1 MNNVH
6 LPSSPRSMATAWN
19 FPLGIEGFRYA
30 DLNRVRRLMAL
41 YQVFRDDLR
50 SADPAL
56 AERYEHS
63 CDQYSRGEGREDTQL
78 LIDVARHLDRFIARV
93 FHIEKEVNV
102 LNRRT
107 ADDRTVYEFKKRF
120 LDRLVL
126 KTPPAPQEL
135 AAMNIADVEFRYRER
150 VAEILTR
157 GEWANDPERELAEV
171 VLKLLD
177 RQATAKTLE
186 DAKDSARCEELLC
199 DVSAWTRALA
209 FHTELKQRRRQ
220 FASLVHPG
228 KLDFENLVSREFT
241 VPELPTLFEGPAEG
255 RRHRDGFGLTDLRM
269 APREALREMHYCI
282 ICHPRAKD
290 SCSKGLADKDGSFK
304 KNPLG
309 IELEG
314 CPLNEKIS
322 EAHLLKREGHGIGA
336 LGMVAV
342 DNPLCAGTG
351 HRICNDCMKSCIYQ
365 KQTPVNI
372 PQIETSILSDV
383 LHLPYGFEIY
393 SLLGRWNPLNLRRP
407 FPLPYNGKNILVV
420 GMGPAGYTLAH
431 HLLNEGFG
439 VVGIDGL
446 RIEPLSVRM
455 RGAKRR
461 VPQPIKDINDITGP
475 LDRRTILGFGG
486 VSEYGITVRWDK
498 NFLDINYLLLMRRKK
513 FRLYDGIR
521 FGGTLTL
528 DDAWNLGFDH
538 VAICAGAGKPTLVPM
553 KNNLLRGVR
562 LASDFLM
569 GLQATGAYKANSLA
583 NLQLRLPAIVIG
595 GGLTAIDTATEMQ
608 AYYVVQ
614 VEKALDRYDRLVLK
628 IGEVAIWAKL
638 DEEERGIV
646 EIWLKHGRAIRAER
660 SAAAAAGR
668 EPDFNR
674 LVRAWGGVTI
684 VYRKRLQDSPAYR
697 LNHEEVVKSL
707 EEGIRFAERLNP
719 VECIPDSYGAVAE
732 LRCEYQVLTD
742 GRWKSSGEFVTLP
755 ARAVMIAA
763 GTHPNTT
770 YDREHPG
777 TFQLDDK
784 GEFYRGHVF
793 QDTGAAKQLKPAG
806 LSEIGFFT
814 SYEKRGR
821 YVTFFGDNHPHY
833 AGNVVKAM
841 ASAKDGHP
849 EISRVFQEE
858 FAGLR
863 PEDQPERER
872 NWVMFAESVEEQLVA
887 EVVDALRLTH
897 QIVEVVVRAPL
908 AARNFHPGEFYRL
921 QNYETFA
928 EEVDGIKLTMEG
940 IALTGAW
947 VDRERGLISLI
958 VLEMGGSS
966 RLCSLLEPGEKVV
979 LMGPTGTPTEIPHN
993 ETVVLAGGGLGNAVL
1008 FSIALALKEKNNKV
1022 IYFAGYRTPTDL
1034 FKRQEIE
1041 KACDVV
1047 VWSVDRGPCIQPAR
1061 PQDRTFL
1068 GTIVE
1073 AMQAYASGQLGEQ
1086 PIPLPGAQRI
1096 IAIGSDRMM
1105 AAVKHALSD
1114 KLKQH
1119 FPNQPTAIG
1128 SINSPMQCMM
1138 KEICAQC
1145 LQRHVDPVTNKESF
1159 VFSCFNQ
1166 DQLLQSVDFTNL
1178 NTRLRQ
1184 NSAAEKLTSLW
1195 IDHLFSARLVQTL

>member
-1 MNNVH
+1 MNYLH
-6 LPSSPRSMATAWN
+6 LPSSSRSTATTWN
-19 FPLGIEGFRYA
+19 FPLGLEGFRYA
-30 DLNRVRRLMAL
+30 DLNRVRRLIAL
-41 YQVFRDDLR
+41 YQVFRDELR
-50 SADPAL
+50 SADPSL
-56 AERYEHS
+56 AERYDQS
-63 CDQYSRGEGREDTQL
+63 CDQYSRGEGKEDTTL
-78 LIDVARHLDRFIARV
+78 LIDVARHLDRFIGRL
-93 FHIEKEVNV
+93 FHIEKEVNT

-107 ADDRTVYEFKKRF
+107 TEDRTVYDFKKRF
-120 LDRLVL
+120 LDRVVL
-126 KTPPAPQEL
+126 KTPPAPDEL

-171 VLKLLD
+171 VVKLLD
-177 RQATAKTLE
+177 RQAAAKTAG
-186 DAKDSARCEELLC
+186 DASASARCEESLR
-199 DVSAWTRALA
+199 DASAWARALA
-209 FHTELKQRRRQ
+209 FHPELRQRRRQ
-220 FASLVHPG
+220 FASFVHPE
-228 KLDFENLVSREFT
+228 KLDFDNLVAREFND
-241 VPELPTLFEGPAEG
+241 PELPTLFEGPAEG

-282 ICHPRAKD
+282 ICHPRDKD
-290 SCSKGLADKDGSFK
+290 SCSRGLLEKGGSAK
-304 KNPLG
+304 QNPLG
-309 IELEG
+309 IELTG

-336 LGMVAV
+336 LAIIMV

-393 SLLGRWNPLNLRRP
+393 SLLARWNPLNLRRP
-407 FPLPYNGKNILVV
+407 FPLPYNGKNLLVV

-461 VPQPIKDINDITGP
+461 VPQPIKDVNDITGP
-475 LDRRTILGFGG
+475 LDRRIILGFGG

-528 DDAWNLGFDH
+528 EDAWKIGFDH
-538 VAICAGAGKPTLVPM
+538 VAICSGAGKPTLVSM
-553 KNNLLRGVR
+553 KSNLLRGVR

-569 GLQATGAYKANSLA
+569 GLQATGAYKANSLE
-583 NLQLRLPAIVIG
+583 NLQLRLPAVVIG

-614 VEKALDRYDRLVLK
+614 VEKALDRYDRLVPK
-628 IGEVAIWAKL
+628 IGEEAIWGRL
-638 DEEERGIV
+638 DAEEREIV
-646 EIWLKHGRAIRAER
+646 ETWLKHGRAIRAER

-697 LNHEEVVKSL
+697 LNHEEVIKSL

-719 VECIPDSYGAVAE
+719 VECIPDAHGAVAA
-732 LRCEYQVLTD
+732 LRCEYQVQEN

-770 YDREHPG
+770 YEREHPG
-777 TFQLDDK
+777 TFRLDDR
-784 GEFYRGHVF
+784 GEFYLGHRF
-793 QDTGAAKQLKPAG
+793 QTANGVKQLVPTAPG
-806 LSEIGFFT
+806 EIGFFT
-814 SYEKRGR
+814 SYQEQGR

-841 ASAKDGHP
+841 ASAKDGHL
-849 EISRVFQEE
+849 EIACVFQED
-858 FAGLR
+858 FARLK

-872 NWVMFAESVEEQLVA
+872 SWVMFGESMDEQLVA
-887 EVVDALRLTH
+887 HVVDALRLTH

-908 AARNFHPGEFYRL
+908 AARNFRPGEFYRL

-993 ETVVLAGGGLGNAVL
+993 QTVVLAGGGLGNAVL
-1008 FSIALALKEKNNKV
+1008 FSIALALKEQNNKV
-1022 IYFAGYRTPTDL
+1022 IYFAGYKNHTDL
-1034 FKRQEIE
+1034 FKRHEIE

-1047 VWSVDRGPCIQPAR
+1047 VWSTDRGPGIQPAR

-1068 GTIVE
+1068 GNIVE
-1073 AMQAYASGQLGEQ
+1073 AMQAYASGQLGQ
-1086 PIPLPGAQRI
+1086 QVVPLADAQRI

-1105 AAVKHALSD
+1105 AAVKDALAG
-1114 KLKQH
+1114 KLNQH
-1119 FPNQPTAIG
+1119 FPNRPEAIG

-1145 LQRHVDPVTNKESF
+1145 LQRHVDPETKKESF

-1166 DQLLQSVDFTNL
+1166 DQLLQKVDFANL
-1178 NTRLRQ
+1178 TDRLRQ
-1184 NSAAEKLTSLW
+1184 NSAAEKLASLW
-1195 IDHLFSARLVQTL
+1195 IDHLFSARLVQTV

>member
-1 MNNVH
+1 MNYLH
-6 LPSSPRSMATAWN
+6 LPASLRSKATAWN

-41 YQVFRDDLR
+41 YQAFRDRLR

-56 AERYEHS
+56 ADLYEHA
-63 CDQYSRGEGREDTQL
+63 CDRYAREQGAEDTAL
-78 LIDVARHLDRFIARV
+78 LIDVARHLDHFIARA
-93 FHIEKEVNV
+93 FHIEKEVHA

-107 ADDRTVYEFKKRF
+107 ADDRTVYEFKRRF

-126 KTPPAPQEL
+126 KAPPAPHEL
-135 AAMNIADVEFRYRER
+135 AAVNIADVEFRYRGR
-150 VAEILTR
+150 VAEVLTR
-157 GEWANDPERELAEV
+157 GEWTNDPERELAEV
-171 VLKLLD
+171 TLNLLD
-177 RQATAKTLE
+177 CQVAAKSGK
-186 DAKDSARCEELLC
+186 DAAETARCEERLL
-199 DVSAWTRALA
+199 DVSAWARVMA
-209 FHTELKQRRRQ
+209 FHPDLKLRRRQ
-220 FASLVHPG
+220 FASFVLPE
-228 KLDFENLVSREFT
+228 KLDFENLVARDFNY
-241 VPELPTLFEGPAEG
+241 PELPTLFEGPAEG
-255 RRHRDGFGLTDLRM
+255 RRHRDGFGLTDSRM
-269 APREALREMHYCI
+269 TPREALREMHYCI
-282 ICHPRAKD
+282 ICHPRDKD
-290 SCSKGLADKDGSFK
+290 SCSKGLLEKDASVK

-309 IELEG
+309 IELTG
-314 CPLNEKIS
+314 CPLKEKIS

-336 LGMVAV
+336 LAMIMV

-372 PQIETSILSDV
+372 PQIETSILNDI

-393 SLLGRWNPLNLRRP
+393 SLLARWNPLNLRRP
-407 FPLPYNGKNILVV
+407 FPLAYNGKNVLAV

-446 RIEPLSVRM
+446 RIEPLSVSM

-461 VPQPIKDINDITGP
+461 VPQPIKEINDVTGP

-521 FGGTLTL
+521 FGGTLTV

-538 VAICAGAGKPTLVPM
+538 IAICAGAGKPTLVPV

-583 NLQLRLPAIVIG
+583 NLQLRLPAVVIG

-614 VEKALDRYDRLVLK
+614 VEKALDRYDHLVAK
-628 IGEVAIWAKL
+628 IGEDAIWANL
-638 DEEERGIV
+638 DEEEREIV
-646 EIWLKHGRAIRAER
+646 ETWLKHGRAIRAER

-668 EPDFNR
+668 DPDFNR

-697 LNHEEVVKSL
+697 LNHEEVIKSL

-719 VECIPDSYGAVAE
+719 VECIADAYGAAAG
-732 LRCEYQVLTD
+732 LRCEYQLQQA

-784 GEFYRGHVF
+784 GEFYRGHTLRYGGGVR
-793 QDTGAAKQLKPAG
+793 QLVPASP
-806 LSEIGFFT
+806 SEVGFFT
-814 SYEKRGR
+814 SYEKHGR
-821 YVTFFGDNHPHY
+821 YVTFYGDNHPKY

-849 EISRVFQEE
+849 EISRIFQEE
-858 FAGLR
+858 FAGLK
-863 PEDQPERER
+863 PGDQPERER
-872 NWVMFAESVEEQLVA
+872 NWVMFAEALDEQLVA
-887 EVVDALRLTH
+887 TVVDALRLTH

-947 VDRERGLISLI
+947 VDRDRGLISLI

-979 LMGPTGTPTEIPHN
+979 LMGPTGTPTEIPSN
-993 ETVVLAGGGLGNAVL
+993 QTVVLAGGGLGNAVL
-1008 FSIALALKEKNNKV
+1008 FSIALALKEQNNKV
-1022 IYFAGYRTPTDL
+1022 IYFAGYRASTDL
-1034 FKRQEIE
+1034 FKRHEIE

-1047 VWSVDRGPCIQPAR
+1047 VWSTDRGPGIQPAR
-1061 PQDRTFL
+1061 PQDRTFA
-1068 GTIVE
+1068 GNIVE
-1073 AMQAYASGQLGEQ
+1073 AMQAYASGELGVQ
-1086 PIPLPGAQRI
+1086 AVPLADAQRI

-1105 AAVKHALSD
+1105 AAVKDALAD
-1114 KLKQH
+1114 KLKNH
-1119 FPNQPTAIG
+1119 FPNRPAAIG

-1145 LQRHVDPVTNKESF
+1145 LQRHVNPETKEESF

-1178 NTRLRQ
+1178 NNRLRQ

-1195 IDHLFSARLVQTL
+1195 IDHLFSARLVQTV

>member
-1 MNNVH
+1 MNYLH
-6 LPSSPRSMATAWN
+6 LPSSSRSTATTWN

-41 YQVFRDDLR
+41 YQVFREELR
-50 SADPAL
+50 SADPSL
-56 AERYEHS
+56 AERYEFS
-63 CDQYSRGEGREDTQL
+63 CDQYARGEVKEETPL
-78 LIDVARHLDRFIARV
+78 LINVARHLDHFIARL
-93 FHIEKEVNV
+93 FHIEKEVDA
-102 LNRRT
+102 LNRHST
-107 ADDRTVYEFKKRF
+107 DDRSVYEFKKRF
-120 LDRLVL
+120 LDRVVL
-126 KTPPAPQEL
+126 KAPLAPDEL
-135 AAMNIADVEFRYRER
+135 TAMNIADVEFRYRER
-150 VAEILTR
+150 VAEVLPR

-171 VLKLLD
+171 VVRLLD
-177 RQATAKTLE
+177 RQATAKAT
-186 DAKDSARCEELLC
+186 DARESAHC
-199 DVSAWTRALA
+199 DESLRDISAWARVLA
-209 FHTELKQRRRQ
+209 FHPELKHRRRQ
-220 FASLVHPG
+220 FASFVHPE
-228 KLDFENLVSREFT
+228 KLNFDELVARDFNDPEF
-241 VPELPTLFEGPAEG
+241 PTLFEGPAEG
-255 RRHRDGFGLTDLRM
+255 RRHRDGFGLTDPRM
-269 APREALREMHYCI
+269 SPREALREMHYCI
-282 ICHPRAKD
+282 ICHPRDKD
-290 SCSKGLADKDGSFK
+290 SCSKGLFEKDGSVK
-304 KNPLG
+304 RNPLG
-309 IELEG
+309 IELTG

-322 EAHLLKREGHGIGA
+322 EAHLLKREGHGLGA
-336 LGMVAV
+336 LGIIMV

-393 SLLGRWNPLNLRRP
+393 SLLARWNPLNLRRP
-407 FPLPYNGKNILVV
+407 FPLPYNGKNLLVV

-498 NFLDINYLLLMRRKK
+498 NFLDINYVLLMRRKK
-513 FRLYDGIR
+513 FRLYDGVR

-538 VAICAGAGKPTLVPM
+538 VAICAGAGKPTLVTM

-583 NLQLRLPAIVIG
+583 NLQLRLPAVVIG

-614 VEKALDRYDRLVLK
+614 VEKALDRYDRLAPK
-628 IGEVAIWAKL
+628 IGEEAIWAKL
-638 DEEERGIV
+638 DEEEREIV
-646 EIWLKHGRAIRAER
+646 ETWLKHGRAIRAER

-697 LNHEEVVKSL
+697 LNHEEVIKSL

-719 VECIPDSYGAVAE
+719 VECIPDAHGAVVE
-732 LRCEYQVLTD
+732 LRCEYQVQKD

-770 YDREHPG
+770 YNREHPD
-777 TFQLDDK
+777 TFQLDDR
-784 GEFYRGHVF
+784 GEFYRGYRF
-793 QDTGAAKQLKPAG
+793 QNVGGVKQLVPAG
-806 LSEIGFFT
+806 PGEIGFFT
-814 SYEKRGR
+814 SYDKQGS

-841 ASAKDGHP
+841 ASAKDGHL
-849 EISRVFQEE
+849 EIAHVFQEE
-858 FAGLR
+858 FAR
-863 PEDQPERER
+863 QKPEDQPERER
-872 NWVMFAESVEEQLVA
+872 NWVMFAESLDEHLVA
-887 EVVDALRLTH
+887 HVVDALRLTH

-908 AARNFHPGEFYRL
+908 AARNFRPGEFYRL

-993 ETVVLAGGGLGNAVL
+993 QTVVLAGGGLGNAVL
-1008 FSIALALKEKNNKV
+1008 FSIALALKEQNNRV
-1022 IYFAGYRTPTDL
+1022 IYFAGYRTHTDL
-1034 FKRQEIE
+1034 FKRHEIE

-1047 VWSVDRGPCIQPAR
+1047 VWSTDRGPVIQPAR
-1061 PQDRTFL
+1061 PQDKTFV
-1068 GTIVE
+1068 GNIVE
-1073 AMQAYASGQLGEQ
+1073 AMQAYASGQFGEQ
-1086 PIPLPGAQRI
+1086 PIPLSDAQRI

-1105 AAVKHALSD
+1105 AAVKDALAD
-1114 KLKQH
+1114 KLNQH
-1119 FPNQPTAIG
+1119 FPNRPAAIG

-1145 LQRHVDPVTNKESF
+1145 LQRHVDATTKEESF
-1159 VFSCFNQ
+1159 VFSCSNQ
-1166 DQLLQSVDFTNL
+1166 DQSLREVDFSNL
-1178 NTRLRQ
+1178 HDRLRQ
-1184 NSAAEKLTSLW
+1184 NSAAEKLASLW
-1195 IDHLFSARLVQTL
+1195 IDHLFSARLVQTV